1 MGSDDLIYCEEKNG
15 FLTTAPIDFG
25 LLAQAKAAI
34 GHISEKAVM
43 DEYNRLLLAYVIV
56 NERPASG
63 HAVLENPAFN
73 CEQAMAGFR

>member
-43 DEYNRLLLAYVIV
+43 DEYNRLLLAMRYR
-56 NERPASG
+56 ERKASFWARRFG
-63 HAVLENPAFN
+63 KSRV
-73 CEQAMAGFR
+73 